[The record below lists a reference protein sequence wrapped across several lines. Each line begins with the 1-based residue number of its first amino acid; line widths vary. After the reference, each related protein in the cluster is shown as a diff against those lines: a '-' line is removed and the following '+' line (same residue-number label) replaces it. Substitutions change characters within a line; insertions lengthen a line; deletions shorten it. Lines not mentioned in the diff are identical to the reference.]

1 MAMITVMGASGNTG
15 RVIAQ
20 TLLECGEKVRVL
32 GRSAERLRELE
43 RQGAEVM
50 IGDATDAAHLTAG
63 FRGADAVYT
72 LIPPHPGSTDFRSYQ
87 HRVSEAIVEA
97 IRASGVRYVVTLGTI
112 VESTTCPAA
121 GVCSHEDRL
130 QTLDGVNTLA
140 LHAGFFFENHFLGL
154 AGIKHK
160 GAYGSPIAPD
170 IAMAMIATRD
180 VAAVAA
186 QALRQRDF
194 KGFVVRELLGERDL
208 TMKQVTQI
216 LGKRIGQPNLPYVQ
230 TAPADFIA
238 GLRQMGLSQ
247 NFAGE
252 VEQAFS
258 GINEGHSRSKEGRRP
273 ENTTPTRFEEF
284 AAVLAQAYS
293 AM

>member
-1 MAMITVMGASGNTG
+1 MITIMGASGNTG
-15 RVIAQ
+15 KIIAES
-20 TLLECGEKVRVL
+20 LLKNGEKVRVL
-32 GRSAERLRELE
+32 GRSAERLKELE

-50 IGDATDAAHLTAG
+50 IGDATDAAHLSDA
-63 FRGADAVYT
+63 FRGAEAVYT
-72 LIPPHPGSTDFRSYQ
+72 LIPPHPGSTDFRAHQ
-87 HRVSEAIVEA
+87 HRISQAIIEA
-97 IRASGVRYVVTLGTI
+97 IRTSGVRYVVSLGTI

-121 GVCSHEDRL
+121 GVGAHEGRL
-130 QTLDGVNTLA
+130 RSLDGVNTLA

-154 AGIKHK
+154 AGIKQK
-160 GAYGSPIAPD
+160 GVNGSPIGPD
-170 IAMAMIATRD
+170 VAIAMIATRD
-180 VAAVAA
+180 IAAVAA

-216 LGKRIGQPNLPYVQ
+216 LGERIGKPNLPYVQ
-230 TAPADFIA
+230 LSPADFIA
-238 GLRQMGLSQ
+238 GLLQMGLSQ

-258 GINEGHSRSKEGRRP
+258 GINEGHSRSKEGRRS

-284 AAVLAQAYS
+284 ADVLAQAYRT
-293 AM
+293 M

>member
-1 MAMITVMGASGNTG
+1 MVTVMGASGNTG
-15 RVIAQ
+15 KVIVQ
-20 TLLECGEKVRVL
+20 TLLEHGEKVRAL
-32 GRSAERLRELE
+32 GRSAQRLKELE

-50 IGDATDAAHLTAG
+50 VGDVTDVIHLTAA

-72 LIPPHPGSTDFRSYQ
+72 LIPPDPGSTDFRSYQ
-87 HRVSEAIVEA
+87 HRTSEAVAAA
-97 IRASGVRYVVTLGTI
+97 IQANGVSHVVSLGTV

-130 QTLDGVNTLA
+130 KLLDGVNTLA

-160 GAYGSPIAPD
+160 GLNGSPIRPD
-170 IAMAMIATRD
+170 VAIPMIATRD
-180 VAAVAA
+180 IAVVAAR
-186 QALRQRDF
+186 ALRRRDF

-208 TMKQVTQI
+208 TMAQVTRI
-216 LGKRIGQPNLPYVQ
+216 LGDRIGIPALPYMQ
-230 TAPADFIA
+230 LSPADFIA
-238 GLRQMGLSQ
+238 GLLQMGLSP

-258 GINEGHSRSKEGRRP
+258 GINEGHSRPKESRRP
-273 ENTTPTRFEEF
+273 ENTTSTRFEEF
-284 AAVLAQAYS
+284 ADVLAKAYS

>member
-1 MAMITVMGASGNTG
+1 MITIMGASGNTG
-15 RVIAQ
+15 RVIAE
-20 TLLECGEKVRVL
+20 TLLKNGEKVRVL
-32 GRSAERLRELE
+32 GRSADRLKELE

-50 IGDATDAAHLTAG
+50 IGEATDAAYLTAA

-72 LIPPHPGSTDFRSYQ
+72 LIPPHPGSTDFRSHQ
-87 HRVSEAIVEA
+87 NRISQATIDA

-121 GVCSHEDRL
+121 GVRSHEDRL
-130 QTLDGVNTLA
+130 KTLNDVNTLA

-154 AGIKHK
+154 AGIKQK
-160 GAYGSPIAPD
+160 GVYGSPIRPD
-170 IAMAMIATRD
+170 IAFEMIATRD
-180 VAAVAA
+180 IATVAAR
-186 QALRQRDF
+186 ALRQRDF
-194 KGFVVRELLGERDL
+194 KGFVVQELLGERNL

-216 LGKRIGQPNLPYVQ
+216 LSERIGKSLQYVQ
-230 TAPADFIA
+230 VPPTDFIA
-238 GLRQMGLSQ
+238 GLLQMGLTQ

-284 AAVLAQAYS
+284 AEGMAQAYRS
-293 AM
+293 M

>member
-1 MAMITVMGASGNTG
+1 MGASGNTG
-15 RVIAQ
+15 KVIAE
-20 TLLECGEKVRVL
+20 TLLKNGEKVRVL
-32 GRSAERLRELE
+32 GRSADRLKELE

-50 IGDATDAAHLTAG
+50 IGDATDAAHLTAA

-72 LIPPHPGSTDFRSYQ
+72 LIPPHPRSTDFRSYQ
-87 HRVSEAIVEA
+87 HRVSEAIIGA

-130 QTLDGVNTLA
+130 KSLNGVHTLA
-140 LHAGFFFENHFLGL
+140 LHAGFFFENHFLAL
-154 AGIKHK
+154 AGIKHA
-160 GAYGSPIAPD
+160 GIYGSPISPD
-170 IAMAMIATRD
+170 VAFEMIATRD
-180 VAAVAA
+180 IAPVAAR
-186 QALRQRDF
+186 ALRQRDF
-194 KGFVVRELLGERDL
+194 NGFVVRELLGERSL
-208 TMKQVTQI
+208 TMRQVTQI
-216 LGKRIGQPNLPYVQ
+216 LGDRIGKPNLQYVQ
-230 TAPADFIA
+230 LPPADFIA
-238 GLRQMGLSQ
+238 GLLQMGLSQ

-284 AAVLAQAYS
+284 ADVLAGAYR

>member
-1 MAMITVMGASGNTG
+1 MTMITIMGASGNTG
-15 RVIAQ
+15 KIIAE
-20 TLLECGEKVRVL
+20 TLLKNGERVRVL
-32 GRSAERLRELE
+32 GRSAERLKELE

-50 IGDATDAAHLTAG
+50 VGDATDANYLTAA

-72 LIPPHPGSTDFRSYQ
+72 LIPPHPGSTDFRSHQ
-87 HRVSEAIVEA
+87 HQVSEAIVKA
-97 IRASGVRYVVTLGTI
+97 IRASSVRYVVTLGTI

-130 QTLDGVNTLA
+130 KSLTGVHTLA

-154 AGIKHK
+154 AGIKHQ
-160 GAYGSPIAPD
+160 GIYGSPIDPD
-170 IAMAMIATRD
+170 IAFEMIATRD
-180 VAAVAA
+180 IAAVAA
-186 QALRQRDF
+186 QELRQRDF
-194 KGFVVRELLGERDL
+194 KGFVVRELLGERNL
-208 TMKQVTQI
+208 TMKQVTRI
-216 LGKRIGQPNLPYVQ
+216 LGDRIGKPLQYVQ
-230 TAPADFIA
+230 LPPADFIA
-238 GLRQMGLSQ
+238 GLLQMGLSQ

-258 GINEGHSRSKEGRRP
+258 GINKGHSRSKEGRRA

-284 AAVLAQAYS
+284 ANVLAQAYG

>member
-1 MAMITVMGASGNTG
+1 MITVMGASGNTG
-15 RVIAQ
+15 RVIAE
-20 TLLECGEKVRVL
+20 TLLEQGEKVRVL
-32 GRSAERLRELE
+32 GRSAEKLKEFE

-50 IGDATDAAHLTAG
+50 IGDMTDAAHLTAA
-63 FRGADAVYT
+63 FRGAEAVYT

-87 HRVSEAIVEA
+87 HQISQAVVEA
-97 IRASGVRYVVTLGTI
+97 IRASGVRYVVSLGTI

-121 GVCSHEDRL
+121 GVSSHEDRL
-130 QTLDGVNTLA
+130 KSLHGVNTLA

-160 GAYGSPIAPD
+160 GINGSPIGPD
-170 IAMAMIATRD
+170 VAIAMVATRD
-180 VAAVAA
+180 IAAVAA
-186 QALRQRDF
+186 RALRQRDF

-208 TMKQVTQI
+208 TMRQVTQI
-216 LGKRIGQPNLPYVQ
+216 LGNRIGKPNLPYVQ
-230 TAPADFIA
+230 LSPADFIA
-238 GLRQMGLSQ
+238 GLLQMGLSQ
-247 NFAGE
+247 NFARE

-284 AAVLAQAYS
+284 AEVLAHAYRS
-293 AM
+293 T